1 MSYEP
6 DWNDPVFYGEDED
19 VCEVCT
25 ESPCLCQK
33 EEDSE

>member
-1 MSYEP
+1 
-6 DWNDPVFYGEDED
+6 VFYGEDED

-33 EEDSE
+33 EEDNE